1 MKISLEKKPQPKIL
15 VEKISGFKNTDL
27 TDLCDA
33 TQSTIDDDALSFNI
47 GLGHIDAQLR
57 DQLEAYWRGT
67 LLVPERLL
75 IIGRI
80 DGVIASSIQLIKP
93 SPNNPN
99 SAFAGTVGNHFVA
112 PWARG
117 YGLAK
122 ELLKE
127 AESEAIKAG
136 LSILK
141 LSVRANLKTAIKLY
155 ESSGYKRW
163 GTLDKYE
170 KLDGK
175 YLAGYYYYKDL
186 V

>member
-1 MKISLEKKPQPKIL
+1 MKIASEKTEQPKIFI
-15 VEKISGFKNTDL
+15 EKINSFKGTDL

-33 TQSTIDDDALSFNI
+33 TESTLSDDALSFSI
-47 GLGHIDAQLR
+47 GLGRIDSAVR
-57 DQLEAYWRGT
+57 DKLESYWKGT
-67 LLVPERLL
+67 LLVPERQL
-75 IIGRI
+75 ITGRL

-93 SPNNPN
+93 APNNQ
-99 SAFAGTVGNHFVA
+99 SSYFAGTVDNHFVA

-122 ELLKE
+122 ELLKATE
-127 AESEAIKAG
+127 KEAISAG

-141 LSVRANLKTAIKLY
+141 LSVRANLKTAVMLY

-170 KLDGK
+170 KIDGK
-175 YLAGYYYYKDL
+175 FLAGYFYYKDL
-186 V
+186 